1 LHNTLFRGLVL
12 KLVQL
17 DEWYARVRDSEQAR
31 WLWLAIDPVTKV
43 IPSLHLGGRKN
54 EDADAVSHDL
64 KERLDPDCVPSFMT
78 DGLWG
83 YFYAL
88 TAHFGHWFR
97 PKRARTDHGTVDE
110 EFRHG
115 QLVKRKERRKLKYA
129 VQRMAWGKRSELFD
143 VLEANGFRRVIQ
155 TSFIERVNLTFR
167 QCIAALGRQT
177 WSLLS
182 EQQLLHH
189 AEWFRLYYHL
199 ARPHESLR
207 EPIPGLKGRY
217 RDRTPAMAL
226 GITDRVLSVGDILR
240 TPLIPTAA

>member
-1 LHNTLFRGLVL
+1 
-12 KLVQL
+12 
-17 DEWYARVRDSEQAR
+17 VRDSEQAR

-54 EDADAVSHDL
+54 EDAYAVAHDL
-64 KERLDPDCVPSFMT
+64 KERLDPACVPSFTT

-97 PKRARTDHGTVDE
+97 PKRARTDHWEVDD

-115 QLVKRKERRKLKYA
+115 QLVKRKARRTLKYA
-129 VQRMAWGKRSELFD
+129 IQRMAWGKRSELFD
-143 VLEANGFRRVIQ
+143 ILVANGFQRVIQ
-155 TSFIERVNLTFR
+155 TAFIERVNLTFR
-167 QCIAALGRQT
+167 QCIAPLARRT
-177 WSLLS
+177 WSLVS
-182 EQQLLHH
+182 EQQLLYHT
-189 AEWFRLYYHL
+189 EWFRLYYHL

-207 EPIPGLKGRY
+207 EPIPGLKGKY

-226 GITDRVLSVGDILR
+226 GITDRVMTVGDILR

>member
-1 LHNTLFRGLVL
+1 
-12 KLVQL
+12 
-17 DEWYARVRDSEQAR
+17 
-31 WLWLAIDPVTKV
+31 
-43 IPSLHLGGRKN
+43 
-54 EDADAVSHDL
+54 
-64 KERLDPDCVPSFMT
+64 
-78 DGLWG
+78 
-83 YFYAL
+83 L

-97 PKRARTDHGTVDE
+97 PQRARTDHWAVDD

-129 VQRMAWGKRSELFD
+129 IQRMAWGKRSELFD
-143 VLEANGFRRVIQ
+143 ILEANGFRRVIQ
-155 TSFIERVNLTFR
+155 TSFIERLNLTFR
-167 QCIAALGRQT
+167 QCIAALSRQT
-177 WSLLS
+177 WSQVS

-226 GITDRVLSVGDILR
+226 GLTDRVMSVGDTLR